1 MRKWKNRIGVF
12 IAIFSMVFTC
22 LPSLKVQAS
31 NQDRVSAFISMFCG
45 DEMSKDDLKNMELT
59 ERDTEFFGVW
69 LSNWY
74 VPFFTQVGR
83 GQMDSSEEDEE
94 DDDKKEEDIGVD
106 ASALVKVVTD
116 DTSFSEE
123 NAKML
128 VATVFSAIRNDS
140 KPLVAYV
147 GKTEKTATE
156 RVELLSNCNLST
168 FLTCMAG
175 TLPSLTTDL
184 SEMLQNGK
192 KNIKPEVADKVLSD
206 IKLINSNKYVTFV
219 AEGGNSSNVAFSA
232 NYKYASDDSE
242 PPTISQQI
250 LWQCYSEVG
259 WDENNRASSALAVF
273 DLTVDEMKKQGKS
286 DKSDPDDIMN
296 DLMTNAPD
304 VADKTSVDNTTIMV
318 DPFGDLLVAGY
329 NYQFI
334 ALPACV
340 NPYRWV
346 NVYNHDDE
354 EARGGDSIPAL
365 SAPVISRLKVDT
377 EGEATIIPIK
387 GTKYGTQNKED
398 MTNGATALDDK
409 DKEEAKDLEEE
420 DKKEGESNSNSA
432 DTPNEAPDASDL
444 NKNFRDYEA
453 SGEQNTNG
461 SVSDGYIEQMKRYI
475 GGGKGNSVITGMPYK
490 QSEIVQF
497 EGGTVEKW
505 QSVSSYGYLKNPDR
519 NNPEDKAID
528 KATLVSL
535 LKIAANSEDGLGFSA
550 SNVYVDYDNG
560 TWQLININNKH
571 VQQMKVENI
580 RQAFENHAEWE
591 QSATKS
597 AKQGYKELTKSAGL
611 FSGTRFEA
619 FKSASDDFYAEFEA
633 DLKGLKQTMSNTVMQ
648 VGDDSDLVGEKVKDQ
663 IEKDKKAEKKEIAEK
678 TGRKQGDIVPED
690 KNKYTY
696 TKMSFDVHKQKSGGI
711 AMQSNGKYIFFPIA
725 HANSRTQSDSGGWDA
740 FCRVLVGGSFTKLE
754 DIRDKRFSETT
765 DVSDFAVFSPISTS
779 SSEGIGFYG
788 YKGGESSAGI
798 KARTDAKYN
807 LLTNYVAVDLLG
819 LGKDERGNSDTF
831 AVTQFLKADD
841 PTADIDAFSDNS
853 VDYFSKGIDTDKI
866 GGLEGYRFTKDMT
879 SYTYLTYMLA
889 GVGNLSEKLG
899 YRFTQGNFPE
909 LGTEP
914 LDMTLLDDENSDE
927 EKNDDIRNWIYYLLH
942 PTEGIDYLRIWAD
955 NKLKGLLG
963 GLHDSMLG
971 TTGIGSMTGTTRYK
985 GFTGLTTC
993 PTLQDTAFTA
1003 WMDSFY
1009 TSVMWFVIIGCIVVL
1024 LLGFISNQID
1034 FSKLVLYGLAV
1045 AIMVVIPSRL
1055 INTSISVTNVVSSQ
1069 FYDDKFIY
1077 WALMQHQMY
1086 NSEIDKAAKE
1096 ASQSYDTYLRSLYKT
1111 NAEATQTQGSN
1122 SITVRWQAVKKLRSV
1137 EYTEGD
1143 NDVLND
1149 ERMSLYNVATKELDN
1164 MLNRSFDGQSF
1175 SETTTDYLYRNYID
1189 IANNS
1194 RFIYK
1199 AIAERKPDLGK
1210 TLVTDGWTNTDLVKN
1225 IGNINKDSPYT
1236 NKPQSTLA
1244 GDNYIY
1250 VNAPLASKIVAKGFS
1265 TKELIETNA
1274 MDSLDSRV
1282 GISND
1287 AFAFSQKSFNTDAN
1301 IAETIKNTI
1310 AGSKEKA
1317 DPNFDPSLYDND
1329 EYYALA
1335 SYALMSESP
1344 YYYFSWYLYGQGL
1357 SADATGS
1364 DGYKKLLI
1372 GSDNQG
1378 FFNMTTEDGKPT
1390 DYLKDFLDCERL
1402 FKYVIPYL
1410 RQGNDVIEEWAE
1422 VNGGIF
1428 TYDNVPLVEGK
1439 EDELNLSNSDNAELA
1454 QKYWHNLN
1462 VRRLYNCY
1470 CPWVDMLDGT
1480 SYAKPVTVNAIGK
1493 DYTIE
1498 NPADPY
1504 SYPAERPMIFSR
1516 AEAESYGYTDG
1527 QLTEVELRIIK
1538 FEEESRKALFE
1549 LLNYSNF
1556 DDSVLNA
1563 AASMEI
1569 LFAFNQSFSDISIFG
1584 DKTEMYPTNF
1594 EVKDFSYDAYLRFIL
1609 ANNSA
1614 DTATGDGSDSADTTA
1629 LESMQQ
1635 SQYGDTL
1642 SEKGF
1647 YQRIMAKGSLITGLL
1662 MIINDFLAQI
1672 VMPFI
1677 KYLFLILLYLLLIV
1691 EILVTVFKLAGNNQ
1705 KYWKRYI
1712 KMAIMPLVKFC
1723 VLMIAMSAV
1732 ISMMMGNHTSTLTG
1746 SEFVSMQFGSP
1757 DIALFAMIVIF
1768 GLVDWILLK
1777 ILLGVWKDLKSD
1789 SKILAVTAK
1798 GMVLG
1803 AIAGITKGIKGG
1815 ISDLRTS
1822 GADDQARDKGLFGS
1836 YNHSK
1841 DVQYADNPYEDDDT
1855 VENGSGMD
1863 NTPDAVEDEESS
1875 SKHAND
1881 INSKIESQMLNDS
1894 EK

>member
-1 MRKWKNRIGVF
+1 MKKWKNRIGVF

-22 LPSLKVQAS
+22 LPSLKVKAS

-45 DEMSKDDLKNMELT
+45 DEMSKDDLKDMELT

-74 VPFFTQVGR
+74 VPFYTQVGR
-83 GQMDSSEEDEE
+83 GQVDSSEDGDDE
-94 DDDKKEEDIGVD
+94 KEVGVN
-106 ASALVKVVTD
+106 ASSLVKVVTD
-116 DTSFSEE
+116 DTAFSEE

-175 TLPSLTTDL
+175 TLPKLTGDL
-184 SEMLQNGK
+184 SNML
-192 KNIKPEVADKVLSD
+192 KNSHKPIKPEVADKLLKD
-206 IKLINSNKYVTFV
+206 IKLINNNKYVVFV
-219 AEGGNSSNVAFSA
+219 AEGGNSSKVAFSA
-232 NYKYASDDSE
+232 NYKYATDDSE

-259 WDENNRASSALAVF
+259 WDENNRAFSALSVF
-273 DLTVDEMKKQGKS
+273 DLTLDEMKKYSKS
-286 DKSDPDDIMN
+286 NNVDADDIMN
-296 DLMTNAPD
+296 KLMENAPD
-304 VADKTSVDNTTIMV
+304 IADKTSVDNTTMMV

-354 EARGGDSIPAL
+354 EARGGDSILAL

-398 MTNGATALDDK
+398 MTNGATALDTK
-409 DKEEAKDLEEE
+409 DKEEAKALDEE
-420 DKKEGESNSNSA
+420 DKKEGESNSNSV
-432 DTPNEAPDASDL
+432 DTPDEAPDAADL
-444 NKNFRDYEA
+444 NKNFRDHEN
-453 SGEQNTNG
+453 SDEQSTNG
-461 SVSDGYIEQMKRYI
+461 SVSEGYIEQMRQYI

-497 EGGTVEKW
+497 EGGNVEKW

-633 DLKGLKQTMSNTVMQ
+633 DLKGLKQTMSNTIMKTGNGSSTTKEDSSTMT
-648 VGDDSDLVGEKVKDQ
+648 VGDGPKPKDGEGLHPH
-663 IEKDKKAEKKEIAEK
+663 AG
-678 TGRKQGDIVPED
+678 TGDIVPED

-696 TKMSFDVHKQKSGGI
+696 TKMSFDVHKKKSGGV
-711 AMQSNGKYIFFPIA
+711 AMQSNGEYIFFPIA
-725 HANSRTQSDSGGWDA
+725 HADPRTQSDTNPGDLV
-740 FCRVLVGGSFTKLE
+740 CRVFFGGGSFTKLD
-754 DIRDKRFSETT
+754 DIRKKRFSETN
-765 DVSDFAVFSPISTS
+765 DVSDYAVFSPISTA

-788 YKGGESSAGI
+788 AGDGKESAGI

-807 LLTNYVAVDLLG
+807 LLTNYVAVDLYG
-819 LGKDERGNSDTF
+819 LGKDERGKSDTF
-831 AVTQFLKADD
+831 AVTQFLNADN
-841 PTADIDAFSDNS
+841 PTADIDAFSENS
-853 VDYFSKGIDTDKI
+853 VDFFSKGIEADKI

-879 SYTYLTYMLA
+879 SYTYLTYMMA
-889 GVGNLSEKLG
+889 GIGVLSDKLG

-914 LDMTLLDDENSDE
+914 LDMTLLDDEDSED

-1199 AIAERKPDLGK
+1199 AIAERTPDLGK
-1210 TLVTDGWTNTDLVKN
+1210 TLVTDGWTNTDLVQN

-1236 NKPQSTLA
+1236 NKPQSTLT

-1250 VNAPLASKIVAKGFS
+1250 VNAPLASKIVAQGFS

-1301 IAETIKNTI
+1301 ISETIKNTI

-1317 DPNFDPSLYDND
+1317 DPNFDPSLYNND

-1378 FFNMTTEDGKPT
+1378 FFNMTTADGKPT

-1439 EDELNLSNSDNAELA
+1439 EDELNLSDSANAELA

-1470 CPWVDMLDGT
+1470 CPWVDLLDGA
-1480 SYAKPVTVNAIGK
+1480 SYTKPVTVTAIGK

-1516 AEAESYGYTDG
+1516 AEAEAYGYTDG

-1538 FEEESRKALFE
+1538 FEEEARKALFE

-1569 LFAFNQSFSDISIFG
+1569 LFAFNQAFSDTSIFG

-1614 DTATGDGSDSADTTA
+1614 DTATGDGSDSANTTA

-1635 SQYGDTL
+1635 AQYGDTL

-1647 YQRIMAKGSLITGLL
+1647 YQRIMAKGSLITGIL

-1691 EILVTVFKLAGNNQ
+1691 EILVTVFELAGKNQ
-1705 KYWKRYI
+1705 KYLKRYF
-1712 KMAIMPLVKFC
+1712 KLAIMPLIKFC
-1723 VLMIAMSAV
+1723 GLMIAMSAV
-1732 ISMMMGNHTSTLTG
+1732 IAMMMGNHTSTLTG

-1768 GLVDWILLK
+1768 GLVDWLLLK

-1789 SKILAVTAK
+1789 SKRLAITAK

-1815 ISDLRTS
+1815 ISDLRTT
-1822 GADDQARDKGLFGS
+1822 GADDHARDKGLFGS
-1836 YNHSK
+1836 YNHAK
-1841 DVQYADNPYEDDDT
+1841 DVQYSDNPYDDDDDT
-1855 VENGSGMD
+1855 IENGSGLD
-1863 NTPDAVEDEESS
+1863 NTPEDVEDEESS

-1894 EK
+1894 DA